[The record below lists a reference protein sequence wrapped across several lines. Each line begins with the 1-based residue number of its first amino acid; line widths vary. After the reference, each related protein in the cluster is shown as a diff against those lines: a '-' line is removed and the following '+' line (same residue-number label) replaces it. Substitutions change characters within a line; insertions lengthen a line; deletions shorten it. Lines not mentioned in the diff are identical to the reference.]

1 MSSLSFFG
9 EILSL
14 KKNLTHQMSM
24 PPNSFSTNSFK
35 RHEYFISKLF
45 LKRRKSILSY
55 TWGNLDLTA
64 AQEAVIYFGIQM
76 CNF

>member
-35 RHEYFISKLF
+35 RHEYFISKSF
-45 LKRRKSILSY
+45 LKKGEKAFYLIPGEIWTS
-55 TWGNLDLTA
+55 
-64 AQEAVIYFGIQM
+64 QQHKKQ
-76 CNF
+76 